1 VKSLS
6 IFVTAFCAVAAFS
19 QQLHNDNVV
28 QLLSSAPELLIPAAG
43 STPGA
48 NGTFF
53 KSDITLGNFADHS
66 QAIRLTW
73 LSQGASATYSTTI
86 TLGARSFIRSPD
98 FVHDFLGQS
107 GLGAI
112 LVTGV
117 NGFGLDP
124 TASLYVASRI
134 WSPQPGTSGTTSQ
147 SLPAIP
153 TSTINTTDAALFS
166 LGGQGSSFRTNVGLV
181 NIDPVNAQTFN
192 IVFTQ
197 AIIPFSIPV
206 TVPPMS
212 MQQGVLSSNSS
223 SFLPEILIQNGTPT
237 ATRSNLWVAYASTV
251 DNLTGDA
258 WSELAVPGAPN
269 INPPGPIGKQGK

>member
-1 VKSLS
+1 VINMKSSLLV
-6 IFVTAFCAVAAFS
+6 ITVFCATSAFS
-19 QQLHNDNVV
+19 Q
-28 QLLSSAPELLIPAAG
+28 LSQSAPELLIPVAG

-48 NGTFF
+48 NGMFF
-53 KSDITLGNFADHS
+53 KSDITLGNFAERS

-73 LSQGASATYSTTI
+73 LPQGATATYSTTI
-86 TLGARSFIRSPD
+86 TLGARSFIRSAD
-98 FVHDFLGQS
+98 FVHDYLGQS

-134 WSPQPGTSGTTSQ
+134 WTPQPGTTGTTSQ

-166 LGGQGSSFRTNVGLV
+166 LGGTGVGNGFRMNVGLV
-181 NIDPVNAQTFN
+181 NLDPVNAQTLM

-197 AIIPFSIPV
+197 SPLPFAIPV
-206 TVPPMS
+206 TVAPMS
-212 MQQGVLSSNSS
+212 MQQGTLGSTNFFNPEVL
-223 SFLPEILIQNGTPT
+223 ITNGTPE
-237 ATRSNLWVAYASTV
+237 ATRSNLWVAYGSTV
-251 DNLTGDA
+251 DNVTGDA
-258 WSELAVPGAPN
+258 WSQLAVPGAPN
-269 INPPGPIGKQGK
+269 INPPGPIGKQ